1 MGLYMSAKTV
11 ELSKD
16 VYQAMRDAIEF
27 STNNAE
33 LSNLASDGAFYKML
47 DFFKELGY
55 ENPSIESMN
64 FMQKRIFELSR
75 QNEEFR
81 KTLEMP
87 AEELNLYKMRA
98 NGRNSHKKTL
108 VILRILDN
116 ERKEKY
122 LYRVFNTN
130 FDEFKLFD
138 QEFIS
143 TAWGDRNANNSILTD
158 LLFYADDIKCL
169 LLKDDDLW
177 VDFWESKIEWLEL
190 QECNHIVK
198 IDID

>member
-55 ENPSIESMN
+55 ENPSIERMN

-116 ERKEKY
+116 ERKENICI
-122 LYRVFNTN
+122 VFLT
-130 FDEFKLFD
+130 
-138 QEFIS
+138 Q
-143 TAWGDRNANNSILTD
+143 ILMS
-158 LLFYADDIKCL
+158 LNCL
-169 LLKDDDLW
+169 TKNLSQQRG
-177 VDFWESKIEWLEL
+177 EIEMRIL
-190 QECNHIVK
+190 QF
-198 IDID
+198 